1 MLIYV
6 KIFCAVFLKI
16 TSNYTTN
23 MKLFWRI
30 CHEIANVV
38 GLLEQLTLNHNVIN
52 SLTIV
57 ASAEEPYADN
67 DGSGLRAEVR
77 TTGHDQGPGGW
88 KQVGHGRGRVSTG
101 ENGKSLYSN
110 CVILLADDIKFFKL

>member
-1 MLIYV
+1 M
-6 KIFCAVFLKI
+6 KIFCVVFPKI
-16 TSNYTTN
+16 TSNYTIH